1 MEASMQVGRRAH
13 LRKAALCA
21 ALGLTWL
28 LFGVTAADAS
38 QAQAKPTAADKSLA
52 HKELLPRTAY
62 PSNLKRQ
69 GKSST
74 DPDASFWGGD
84 DKGDEQTMAACL
96 GVSTKNVVTNPA
108 QAADQTYA
116 DPNSDFGVADTVEV
130 YPRESQAVADVVD
143 SDMAKTPGCIMTLEG
158 SVIVS
163 GTLQS
168 FGSGA
173 KSAGALAVSSRAIPG
188 VGDHTSFMQLALP
201 VTYQGETGTTY
212 TDFVAVQEGRSESSF
227 LFLNDGVPPS
237 TSLIDRLAKA
247 AAARMKNS

>member
-1 MEASMQVGRRAH
+1 MQVGRRTH
-13 LRKAALCA
+13 LQKAVLCA
-21 ALGLTWL
+21 AVGMTGL
-28 LFGVTAADAS
+28 LFGITTAGAS
-38 QAQAKPTAADKSLA
+38 QLQSQAKATAADKALA
-52 HKELLPRTAY
+52 HEELLPRTTY

-74 DPDASFWGGD
+74 DPDASFWGGA
-84 DKGDEQTMAACL
+84 DKGQEQSMATCL
-96 GVSTKNVVTNPA
+96 GVSTKDVVPNPA
-108 QAADQTYA
+108 QADDQTYA
-116 DPNSDFGVADTVEV
+116 DPNSYLSVADTVEV
-130 YPRESQAVADVVD
+130 YPKESQAVADVVD

-163 GTLQS
+163 GILQA

-173 KSAGALAVSSRAIPG
+173 KAAGALAVSSRAIAG
-188 VGDHTSFMQLALP
+188 VGDHTSFVQFALP

-212 TDFVAVQEGRSESSF
+212 TDFVAVQKGRSESSF
-227 LFLNDGVPPS
+227 LFLNDGIPPS